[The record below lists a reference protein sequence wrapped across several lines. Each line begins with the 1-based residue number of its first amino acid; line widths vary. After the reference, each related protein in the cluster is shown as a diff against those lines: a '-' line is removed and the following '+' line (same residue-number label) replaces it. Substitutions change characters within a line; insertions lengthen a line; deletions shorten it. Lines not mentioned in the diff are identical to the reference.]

1 MVSAYSL
8 TQEMQRMS
16 KQKGGKV
23 KSKFRSALMNEFS
36 KKVSST
42 KGNRITQKNSQI
54 KRKNNLRIVA
64 SIREESEYER
74 EKYFTREKL
83 EMLNKGKLIFFF

>member
-1 MVSAYSL
+1 
-8 TQEMQRMS
+8 MQRMS

-42 KGNRITQKNSQI
+42 KGHRKQGRNSQI
-54 KRKNNLRIVA
+54 KGKHKLRMVA
-64 SIREESEYER
+64 SIREESECER

-83 EMLNKGKLIFFF
+83 EIPNKGMNFFNLKIFIY